1 MSKGSKI
8 RHRVPAALMLLVA
21 EACPIHAQDVRGIEV
36 CTAEKDMT
44 RRTSCLQANVQYLS
58 QSLDKARRDGQDR
71 QAAAS
76 RELAAARADIAA
88 LHAALAKVQA
98 ELAEVKKTAEKA
110 AADAARAAA
119 PPARK

>member
-1 MSKGSKI
+1 MRQIGI
-8 RHRVPAALMLLVA
+8 AAAVLCLVTFFG
-21 EACPIHAQDVRGIEV
+21 PSSRAQDVRGIEV

-58 QSLDKARRDGQDR
+58 QTLDKTRRDAQDR
-71 QAAAS
+71 LAVAG

-88 LHAALAKVQA
+88 LQATLAKVQA

-110 AADAARAAA
+110 AADAAKASAA
-119 PPARK
+119 PAKK